1 MPLVARLRLRL
12 RRDLADER
20 GMALPTALFA
30 MIASLALAS
39 AAVLSSVNVQQGTAR
54 DHDSKEA
61 IAAADAG
68 AGLALLRLN
77 RFQDSLDPTHP
88 CVGPAGEFQT
98 ASGGWCPSTP
108 TESVGGGLFSYRVSA
123 YSASGALSVVAVGVS
138 GTVSRRVN
146 VELFAHDGNNVFLN
160 EKVIG
165 QDKIDLLGTPYI
177 RTDIGTNGDIET
189 HGKTA
194 SICGNIR
201 TGIGKSGPTPSCGGK
216 KTEGNEDLPAVNPPA
231 DIATNNSNCRLSL
244 TCLNASEVDTYSTES
259 GKKEKEKKRTAT
271 DPWDAVKKNINLGS
285 NAKLTLGGGDYL
297 VCGLFVNGGGE
308 LIMAA
313 GTHVRIFVD
322 TPEHCGL
329 SAGAIQVEITGNTVS
344 TAYNP
349 AQGTYDVPGI
359 YVIGSPTIPT
369 TVKLGGNTGNTN
381 EMVLYAPY
389 SNIEMYGTADW
400 KGMIAGRTLTLN
412 GSPTIESDP
421 LIPQPDIT
429 LASLLERTRYVECTG
444 ATASPPNAYC

>member
-1 MPLVARLRLRL
+1 
-12 RRDLADER
+12 
-20 GMALPTALFA
+20 MALPTALFA
-30 MIASLALAS
+30 MIACFGLGS
-39 AAVLSSVNVQQGTAR
+39 AAVLSSVNAQQGTAR

-77 RFQDSLDPTHP
+77 RFQGSLDATHP
-88 CVGPAGEFQT
+88 CVGPSGEYQT
-98 ASGGWCPSTP
+98 PSGGWCPTSA
-108 TESVGGGLFSYRVSA
+108 TESVGGAVFSYRVSA
-123 YSASGALSVVAVGVS
+123 YSETGALSIVAVGAS
-138 GTVSRRVN
+138 GTVNRRVN

-165 QDKIDLLGTPYI
+165 QDKIDLVGTPYI

-189 HGKTA
+189 HGKTVT
-194 SICGNIR
+194 ICGNIR

-216 KTEGNEDLPAVNPPA
+216 KTEGNEDLPPVNPPA
-231 DIATNNSNCRLSL
+231 DIATKNSNCRLAL
-244 TCLNASEVDTYSTES
+244 TCPNASEVDTYSTES
-259 GKKEKEKKRTAT
+259 GNSKKEKETEKKRTAT
-271 DPWDAVKKNINLGS
+271 DPWDAVKKTVNLGS

-329 SAGAIQVEITGNTVS
+329 SAGAVQVEITGNTVS

-369 TVKLGGNTGNTN
+369 TVKLGGNSGNTN

-400 KGMIAGRTLTLN
+400 KGMLAGKTLTVN
-412 GSPTIESDP
+412 GTPTIESDP

-444 ATASPPNAYC
+444 ATASPPNANC